1 MGDTQNTANTT
12 SHHTMKRALVIAASL
27 ALVWGAPQFLT
38 DTIRS
43 NCRSEV
49 TTVFEETETE
59 TVNKVI
65 CQTEFR
71 EECSAKVSEV
81 CRNVTTGEAKCEQ
94 IENFVCVDS
103 ITNKCGIEK
112 VLKNVSYTETVC
124 RSKLENICEKE
135 FVDGEATP
143 VEGSC
148 VSKPTEVC
156 EEMTRFQEEFVDED
170 RCRDIPIKDCKNVQS
185 EVCSEQQEL
194 VCEDSEDCQIVPHEE
209 CEHIVEKIPKKVS
222 KKITKVVCDESEEV
236 EEPTEVKDE
245 SSNNDDNS
253 NNIINDIFEIFGIG
267 NSGENEIDDEKP
279 EFVPVTTTEFM
290 VDDGLLSESTT
301 KTTTKST
308 TASTTT
314 RTTTTSTTTTTT
326 TATPTTLRSS
336 TVSDSENIP
345 TVATNVR
352 RMDGSKI
359 IFSDEELEARNKDL
373 ANRVYLNVVPNRP
386 TSTESAPRTSEDPH
400 SRIFFPE

>member
-38 DTIRS
+38 DTLRS

-49 TTVFEETETE
+49 TTVFEESETE

-94 IENFVCVDS
+94 MENFVCVDS

-135 FVDGEATP
+135 FIDGEATP

-185 EVCSEQQEL
+185 EVCSEQQEQ
-194 VCEDSEDCQIVPHEE
+194 VCEPQHSEDCQIVPHEE

-222 KKITKVVCDESEEV
+222 KKITKVVCDESEEG
-236 EEPTEVKDE
+236 EEEKDE

-267 NSGENEIDDEKP
+267 NSAENEIDDEKP

-301 KTTTKST
+301 QKTTTST

-314 RTTTTSTTTTTT
+314 ATTTRSSTSTTSTTTTT
-326 TATPTTLRSS
+326 TTLRSS

-345 TVATNVR
+345 TVATSVR

-359 IFSDEELEARNKDL
+359 IFSDQELEARNKDL
-373 ANRVYLNVVPNRP
+373 ANRVYLNVVPTRP

>member
-12 SHHTMKRALVIAASL
+12 NHHTMKIAIVMAASL
-27 ALVWGAPQFLT
+27 ALVWGAPQFKT

-71 EECSAKVSEV
+71 EECNAKVSEV

-194 VCEDSEDCQIVPHEE
+194 ICEPQHSEDCQIVPHEE

-222 KKITKVVCDESEEV
+222 KKITRVVCDESEEEEEEE
-236 EEPTEVKDE
+236 EEPTDIAEDE
-245 SSNNDDNS
+245 SANDILNN
-253 NNIINDIFEIFGIG
+253 IFEIFGIT
-267 NSGENEIDDEKP
+267 NNGENEIEDEKP
-279 EFVPVTTTEFM
+279 ELVPVITTTEFM
-290 VDDGLLSESTT
+290 IDDGLLSESAT
-301 KTTTKST
+301 K
-308 TASTTT
+308 
-314 RTTTTSTTTTTT
+314 TTTTSTTTSTTSTSSTTT
-326 TATPTTLRSS
+326 TLRTS
-336 TVSDSENIP
+336 TVKDLENI
-345 TVATNVR
+345 
-352 RMDGSKI
+352 
-359 IFSDEELEARNKDL
+359 
-373 ANRVYLNVVPNRP
+373 
-386 TSTESAPRTSEDPH
+386 
-400 SRIFFPE
+400 